1 MAHSDKFEFNGLG
14 YIVTDAE
21 NSQVYVYECVQAVST
36 NTLIIPQTVQYAGIE
51 YTVVGIGPYA
61 FYDQNITKVSIPDT
75 VKAIGAYA
83 FMNTSLSSVY
93 LPESVET
100 IGKYAFGIDYEGKTV
115 DVDNAEIT
123 LDEIKTNTVTN
134 YYFTDIVGNKV
145 KVHKIEDGVGLFLV
159 LNQGYSEISEE
170 ETYSVA
176 YTYVYDAENNED
188 VYYDVYIDEEGN
200 YYRDEENYT
209 YYNSED
215 VNYESWYAYYYV
227 DDEGDEWSCVVF
239 QDEKGYYI
247 EDNDDTIRRKIYV
260 TEPEMVLEDGY
271 YVYEDVVEP
280 HLVYEINGEY
290 FYSQTDKEYIDASDV
305 LYDYY
310 YKNVDGENKE
320 LLYDSVNG
328 YYYLENDQ
336 RNYVSGTNIYKTG
349 FQYVLEEEIDT
360 MEVQV
365 VKNQNGQ
372 FGYDDNDQFII
383 VDQTKVE
390 HEAADETHGEYY
402 YILEEFTAYKPAR
415 VLYDAETR
423 KKYTEV
429 INLHLIE
436 DTSEIYIDDADGET
450 TINIAETTKTYVSYD
465 TDMEQYYTVESKPVP
480 VETQNVLEDYYEAS
494 SDDQVYLKNEKFYI
508 KNDELSEEIVILQS
522 PMKCRR
528 RTK

>member
-1 MAHSDKFEFNGLG
+1 M
-14 YIVTDAE
+14 
-21 NSQVYVYECVQAVST
+21 
-36 NTLIIPQTVQYAGIE
+36 
-51 YTVVGIGPYA
+51 
-61 FYDQNITKVSIPDT
+61 
-75 VKAIGAYA
+75 
-83 FMNTSLSSVY
+83 
-93 LPESVET
+93 T
-100 IGKYAFGIDYEGKTV
+100 I
-115 DVDNAEIT
+115 
-123 LDEIKTNTVTN
+123 
-134 YYFTDIVGNKV
+134 
-145 KVHKIEDGVGLFLV
+145 
-159 LNQGYSEISEE
+159 S
-170 ETYSVA
+170 
-176 YTYVYDAENNED
+176 
-188 VYYDVYIDEEGN
+188 
-200 YYRDEENYT
+200 
-209 YYNSED
+209 
-215 VNYESWYAYYYV
+215 
-227 DDEGDEWSCVVF
+227 
-239 QDEKGYYI
+239 
-247 EDNDDTIRRKIYV
+247 
-260 TEPEMVLEDGY
+260 
-271 YVYEDVVEP
+271 
-280 HLVYEINGEY
+280 
-290 FYSQTDKEYIDASDV
+290 
-305 LYDYY
+305 
-310 YKNVDGENKE
+310 
-320 LLYDSVNG
+320 DSVNG

-402 YILEEFTAYKPAR
+402 YILEEFKAYEPDR
-415 VLYDAETR
+415 VLYDTEAG